1 MYESPGRTLKLKAE
15 SYTTKQIDMTHF
27 TYSEIHQQPE
37 MWRKELQVLLSAKA
51 EISAFMRKYLTP
63 DTDVVLTGAG
73 TSAFIGDAICPV
85 MRGMWRNV
93 RSVPT
98 TDLITHSE
106 YLLDKE
112 RPLLLISFARSGNS
126 PESVG
131 AVNLANKLCK
141 NVAHIYITCNKNGKL
156 AQQAIES
163 ADRALK
169 SERSDLLVENVSER
183 SQTFSTIKKV
193 ESNILLLLL
202 PEETDDKSLAMTS
215 SFSTMLL
222 TCLMLGHIDT
232 LEQDAEMIEKA
243 VKNAEC
249 VIADYEDKLQEI
261 GSRKFERG
269 VFLGS
274 GALKGIAE
282 ECHLKLQELTDGA
295 VVCKFDS
302 FLGFRHGPKA
312 VVNDKSIVVY
322 LMTNEEDVMRYERD
336 LIRQVDGNN
345 NPVAQV
351 IVISGRDLEM
361 PEVKADLVVKMPY
374 SKAETDFYGIVSY
387 VLVGQLLGYYASLA
401 HSLNPDA
408 PSVSGNI
415 HRVVEGVTIYE

>member
-1 MYESPGRTLKLKAE
+1 MAN
-15 SYTTKQIDMTHF
+15 YTFD
-27 TYSEIHQQPE
+27 EIHQQPA
-37 MWRKELQVLLSAKA
+37 MWRKELKALLAAKA
-51 EISAFMRKYLTP
+51 EVSAFMHKYLTP

-73 TSAFIGDAICPV
+73 TSAFIGDALLPV

-112 RPLLLISFARSGNS
+112 RPLLLVSFARSGNS

-141 NVAHIYITCNKNGKL
+141 NVAHVYITCNKNGKL
-156 AQQAIES
+156 ALQAEGK
-163 ADRALK
+163 D
-169 SERSDLLVENVSER
+169 
-183 SQTFSTIKKV
+183 
-193 ESNILLLLL
+193 NILLLLL

-232 LEQDAEMIEKA
+232 LEQDADEIEKTA
-243 VKNAEC
+243 KNAEA
-249 VIADYEDKLQEI
+249 VISEYEEKLKGI
-261 GSRKFERG
+261 GERPFERG

-312 VVNDKSIVVY
+312 VVNDKSLVVY
-322 LMTNEEDVMRYERD
+322 LMTDKEYVQRYERD
-336 LIRQVDGNN
+336 LVKQVDANN

-351 IVISGRDLEM
+351 IVIAGNA
-361 PEVKADLVVKMPY
+361 PELPGVKVDLVVKMPFGP
-374 SKAETDFYGIVSY
+374 KENDFYGIVPY
-387 VLVGQLLGYYASLA
+387 VLVGQLLGFYASKA
-401 HSLNPDA
+401 HGLNPDA

>member
-1 MYESPGRTLKLKAE
+1 MENTG
-15 SYTTKQIDMTHF
+15 F
-27 TYSEIHQQPE
+27 TFNEIHQQPA
-37 MWRKELQVLLSAKA
+37 MWRKELKALL
-51 EISAFMRKYLTP
+51 ENQEEVSAFMHKYLTP
-63 DTDVVLTGAG
+63 DTDIVLTGAG
-73 TSAFIGDAICPV
+73 TSAFIGDALQPV
-85 MRGMWRNV
+85 MRGMWNNV
-93 RSVPT
+93 RSVAT
-98 TDLITHSE
+98 TDIITHAN
-106 YLLDKE
+106 YLLNPEK
-112 RPLLLISFARSGNS
+112 PLLLVSFARSGNS

-141 NVAHIYITCNKNGKL
+141 NVAHVYITCNKNGKL
-156 AQQAIES
+156 AKQANGENGD
-163 ADRALK
+163 AALNGGK
-169 SERSDLLVENVSER
+169 D
-183 SQTFSTIKKV
+183 
-193 ESNILLLLL
+193 NILLLLL

-232 LEQDAEMIEKA
+232 LTDDIEMIEKTA
-243 VKNAEC
+243 KNAEA
-249 VIADYEDKLQEI
+249 VIAEYEDKLKEI
-261 GSRKFERG
+261 ASRPFERG

-312 VVNDKSIVVY
+312 VVNSKSIVVY
-322 LMTNEEDVMRYERD
+322 LMTEQEDVQRYERD
-336 LIRQVDGNN
+336 LVKQVDANN
-345 NPVAQV
+345 TPVAQI
-351 IVISGRDLEM
+351 IVIAGKA
-361 PEVKADLVVKMPY
+361 PELPDVKADLVVRMPY
-374 SKAETDFYGIVSY
+374 GPKENDFYGIVAY

-401 HSLNPDA
+401 HGLNPDA

>member
-1 MYESPGRTLKLKAE
+1 MKNS
-15 SYTTKQIDMTHF
+15 F
-27 TYSEIHQQPE
+27 TYNEIHQQPA
-37 MWRKELQVLLSAKA
+37 MWRKELEALLQSKA
-51 EISAFMRKYLTP
+51 AISAFMHKYLTP
-63 DTDVVLTGAG
+63 ETDIVLTGAG

-85 MRGMWRNV
+85 MRGMWHNV

-98 TDLITHSE
+98 TDLITHAE
-106 YLLDKE
+106 YLLEAD

-131 AVNLANKLCK
+131 AVNLANKICK
-141 NVAHIYITCNKNGKL
+141 NVAHVYITCNKNGKL
-156 AQQAIES
+156 AQQAVES
-163 ADRALK
+163 QK
-169 SERSDLLVENVSER
+169 SKE
-183 SQTFSTIKKV
+183 
-193 ESNILLLLL
+193 ESNILLLQL

-232 LEQDAEMIEKA
+232 LEDDAEMIEKA
-243 VKNAEC
+243 VKNAEA
-249 VIADYEDKLQEI
+249 VIERYEEPLKAIAE
-261 GSRKFERG
+261 RPFERG

-322 LMTNEEDVMRYERD
+322 LVTDDEKVQRSERD
-336 LIRQVDGNN
+336 LVRQVDGNN
-345 NPVAQV
+345 QPVAQI
-351 IVISGRDLEM
+351 IVAAGAKPALEGVNADLLVQM
-361 PEVKADLVVKMPY
+361 PFGKAD
-374 SKAETDFYGIVSY
+374 TDFYGIVPY
-387 VLVGQLLGYYASLA
+387 VLVGQLLGFYASLA
-401 HSLNPDA
+401 HGLTPDA
-408 PSVSGNI
+408 PSVSGNF

>member
-1 MYESPGRTLKLKAE
+1 MDNTG
-15 SYTTKQIDMTHF
+15 F
-27 TYSEIHQQPE
+27 TFNEIHQQPA
-37 MWRKELQVLLSAKA
+37 MWRKELKALLEKQ
-51 EISAFMRKYLTP
+51 EEVSAFMHKYLTP
-63 DTDVVLTGAG
+63 DTDIVLTGAG
-73 TSAFIGDAICPV
+73 TSAFIGDALQPV
-85 MRGMWRNV
+85 MRGMWNNV
-93 RSVPT
+93 RSVAT
-98 TDLITHSE
+98 TDIITHAN
-106 YLLDKE
+106 YLLNPEK
-112 RPLLLISFARSGNS
+112 PLLLISFARSGNS

-141 NVAHIYITCNKNGKL
+141 NVAHVYITCNKNGKL
-156 AQQAIES
+156 ALQAEGK
-163 ADRALK
+163 D
-169 SERSDLLVENVSER
+169 
-183 SQTFSTIKKV
+183 
-193 ESNILLLLL
+193 NILLLLL

-232 LEQDAEMIEKA
+232 LTDDIEMIEKTA
-243 VKNAEC
+243 KNAEA
-249 VIADYEDKLQEI
+249 VIAEYEDKLKEI
-261 GSRKFERG
+261 ASRPFERG

-312 VVNDKSIVVY
+312 VVNSKSIVVY
-322 LMTNEEDVMRYERD
+322 LMTDQESVQRYERD
-336 LIRQVDGNN
+336 LVKQVDANN
-345 NPVAQV
+345 TPVAQI
-351 IVISGRDLEM
+351 IVIAGKA
-361 PEVKADLVVKMPY
+361 PELPGVKADLVVRMPY
-374 SKAETDFYGIVSY
+374 GPKENDFYGIVAY

-401 HSLNPDA
+401 HGLNPDA

>member
-1 MYESPGRTLKLKAE
+1 MANTG
-15 SYTTKQIDMTHF
+15 F
-27 TYSEIHQQPE
+27 TFNEIHQQPA
-37 MWRKELQVLLSAKA
+37 MWRKELKALLENQEA
-51 EISAFMRKYLTP
+51 ISAFMHKYLTP
-63 DTDVVLTGAG
+63 DTDIVLTGAG
-73 TSAFIGDAICPV
+73 TSAFIGDALQPV
-85 MRGMWRNV
+85 MRGMWKNV
-93 RSVPT
+93 RSVAT
-98 TDLITHSE
+98 TDIITHAK
-106 YLLDKE
+106 YLLSPDK
-112 RPLLLISFARSGNS
+112 PLLLVSFARSGNS

-141 NVAHIYITCNKNGKL
+141 NVAHVYITCNKNGRL
-156 AQQAIES
+156 AQQA
-163 ADRALK
+163 AGKD
-169 SERSDLLVENVSER
+169 
-183 SQTFSTIKKV
+183 
-193 ESNILLLLL
+193 NILLLLL

-232 LEQDAEMIEKA
+232 LENDVEMVDSVA
-243 VKNAEC
+243 KNAEA
-249 VIADYEDKLQEI
+249 IMAEYEDKLKEI
-261 GSRKFERG
+261 ASRPFERG

-312 VVNDKSIVVY
+312 VVNSKSIVVY
-322 LMTNEEDVMRYERD
+322 LMTEQEDVQRYERD
-336 LIRQVDGNN
+336 LVKQVDANN
-345 NPVAQV
+345 KPVAQI
-351 IVISGRDLEM
+351 IVIAGKA
-361 PEVKADLVVKMPY
+361 PELPGVKADLVVKMPY
-374 SKAETDFYGIVSY
+374 GPKENDFYGIVPY

-401 HSLNPDA
+401 HGLNPDA

>member
-1 MYESPGRTLKLKAE
+1 MKNS
-15 SYTTKQIDMTHF
+15 F
-27 TYSEIHQQPE
+27 TYNEIHQQPA
-37 MWRKELQVLLSAKA
+37 MWRKELEALLQSKA
-51 EISAFMRKYLTP
+51 AISAFMHKYLTP
-63 DTDVVLTGAG
+63 ETDIVLTGAG

-85 MRGMWRNV
+85 MRGMWHNV

-98 TDLITHSE
+98 TDLITHAE
-106 YLLDKE
+106 YLLEAD

-131 AVNLANKLCK
+131 AVNLANKICK
-141 NVAHIYITCNKNGKL
+141 NVAHVYITCNKDGKL
-156 AQQAIES
+156 AQQAVES
-163 ADRALK
+163 QK
-169 SERSDLLVENVSER
+169 SKE
-183 SQTFSTIKKV
+183 
-193 ESNILLLLL
+193 ESNILLLQL

-215 SFSTMLL
+215 SFSTMLM

-232 LEQDAEMIEKA
+232 LEQDADEIEKTA
-243 VKNAEC
+243 KNAEV
-249 VIADYEDKLQEI
+249 VIAEYEEKLKAIAE
-261 GSRKFERG
+261 RPFERG

-322 LMTNEEDVMRYERD
+322 LMNDKESVLRYERD
-336 LIRQVDGNN
+336 LVKQVDANN
-345 NPVAQV
+345 KPVAQIVV
-351 IVISGRDLEM
+351 IAGNA
-361 PEVKADLVVKMPY
+361 PELPGVKADLVVKMPY
-374 SKAETDFYGIVSY
+374 GPKENDFYGIVPY
-387 VLVGQLLGYYASLA
+387 VLVGQLLGFYASKA
-401 HSLNPDA
+401 HGLNPDA

>member
-1 MYESPGRTLKLKAE
+1 MATS
-15 SYTTKQIDMTHF
+15 F
-27 TYSEIHQQPE
+27 TFNEIHQQPA
-37 MWRKELQVLLSAKA
+37 MWRKEREVLLAAKK
-51 EISAFMRKYLTP
+51 EIGAFMHKYLTP
-63 DTDVVLTGAG
+63 ETDVVLTGAG
-73 TSAFIGDAICPV
+73 TSAFIGDALTPV

-93 RSVPT
+93 RAVPT
-98 TDLITHSE
+98 TDLITHAE
-106 YLLDKE
+106 CLLDKE
-112 RPLLLISFARSGNS
+112 RPLLLVSFARSGNS

-141 NVAHIYITCNKNGKL
+141 HVAHVYITCNKNGKL
-156 AQQAIES
+156 ALQAEGK
-163 ADRALK
+163 D
-169 SERSDLLVENVSER
+169 
-183 SQTFSTIKKV
+183 
-193 ESNILLLLL
+193 NILLLLL

-232 LEQDAEMIEKA
+232 LEQDADRIEKA
-243 VKNAEC
+243 VLNAEA
-249 VIADYEDKLQEI
+249 VIAKYEEPLKAIAE
-261 GSRKFERG
+261 RPFERG

-295 VVCKFDS
+295 VVCKYDS

-312 VVNDKSIVVY
+312 VVNNKSIVVY
-322 LMTNEEDVMRYERD
+322 LMVDDEKVQRYERD
-336 LIRQVDGNN
+336 LVRQVDGNN
-345 NPVAQV
+345 KPVAQV
-351 IVISGRDLEM
+351 IVVAGKK
-361 PEVKADLVVKMPY
+361 PELSDVNADLVVQMPY
-374 SKAETDFYGIVSY
+374 GVADSGCYGIVAY

-401 HSLNPDA
+401 HGLTPDA

>member
-1 MYESPGRTLKLKAE
+1 MENTG
-15 SYTTKQIDMTHF
+15 F
-27 TYSEIHQQPE
+27 TFNEIHQQPA
-37 MWRKELQVLLSAKA
+37 MWRKELKALLENQDA
-51 EISAFMRKYLTP
+51 ISAFMHKYLTP
-63 DTDVVLTGAG
+63 DTDIVLTGAG
-73 TSAFIGDAICPV
+73 TSAFIGDALQPV
-85 MRGMWRNV
+85 MRGMWHNV
-93 RSVPT
+93 RSVAT
-98 TDLITHSE
+98 TDIITHAN
-106 YLLDKE
+106 YLLNPEK
-112 RPLLLISFARSGNS
+112 PLLLVSFARSGNS

-141 NVAHIYITCNKNGKL
+141 NVAHVYITCNKNGKL
-156 AQQAIES
+156 ALQA
-163 ADRALK
+163 DGK
-169 SERSDLLVENVSER
+169 D
-183 SQTFSTIKKV
+183 
-193 ESNILLLLL
+193 NILLLLL

-232 LEQDAEMIEKA
+232 LTDDIEMIEKTA
-243 VKNAEC
+243 KNAEA
-249 VIADYEDKLQEI
+249 VIAEYEDKLKEI
-261 GSRKFERG
+261 ASRPFERG

-312 VVNDKSIVVY
+312 VVNSKSIVVY
-322 LMTNEEDVMRYERD
+322 LMTEQEDVQRYERD
-336 LIRQVDGNN
+336 LVKQVDANN
-345 NPVAQV
+345 TPVAQI
-351 IVISGRDLEM
+351 IVIAGKAPELEG
-361 PEVKADLVVKMPY
+361 VKADLVVKMPY
-374 SKAETDFYGIVSY
+374 GPKENDFYGIVAY

-401 HSLNPDA
+401 HGLNPDA

>member
-1 MYESPGRTLKLKAE
+1 MKTS
-15 SYTTKQIDMTHF
+15 F
-27 TYSEIHQQPE
+27 TFNEIHQQPA
-37 MWRKELQVLLSAKA
+37 MWRKEYAALLAAKQ
-51 EISAFMRKYLTP
+51 EVCAFMHKYLTP
-63 DTDVVLTGAG
+63 DTDIVLSGAG
-73 TSAFIGDAICPV
+73 TSAFIGDALAPV

-98 TDLITHSE
+98 TDIITHSE

-141 NVAHIYITCNKNGKL
+141 NVAHVYITCNKNGKL
-156 AQQAIES
+156 ALQA
-163 ADRALK
+163 DGK
-169 SERSDLLVENVSER
+169 D
-183 SQTFSTIKKV
+183 
-193 ESNILLLLL
+193 NILLLLL

-215 SFSTMLL
+215 SFSTMLM
-222 TCLMLGHIDT
+222 TCLMLGRIDR
-232 LEQDAEMIEKA
+232 LEEDKEMIEKA
-243 VKNAEC
+243 AKNAEA
-249 VIADYEDKLQEI
+249 VIANYEEPLKEI
-261 GSRKFERG
+261 AGRPFERG

-312 VVNDKSIVVY
+312 VVNSKSIVVY
-322 LMTNEEDVMRYERD
+322 LMTDEEKVQRYERD
-336 LIRQVDGNN
+336 LVRQVDANN
-345 NPVAQV
+345 KPVAQI
-351 IVISGRDLEM
+351 IVIGGEKPAL
-361 PEVKADLVVKMPY
+361 PEVKADLLVQMPY
-374 SKAETDFYGIVSY
+374 GYKDNDFYGIVSF
-387 VLVGQLLGYYASLA
+387 VLVGQLLGFYASLA
-401 HSLNPDA
+401 HGLNPDA

>member
-1 MYESPGRTLKLKAE
+1 MNN
-15 SYTTKQIDMTHF
+15 F
-27 TYSEIHQQPE
+27 TFNEIHQQPA
-37 MWRKELQVLLSAKA
+37 MWRKEYHALLAAKA
-51 EISAFMRKYLTP
+51 EASAFMHKYLTP

-73 TSAFIGDAICPV
+73 TSAFIGDALCPI

-98 TDLITHSE
+98 TGIVTHAK
-106 YLLDKE
+106 YLLDAE
-112 RPLLLISFARSGNS
+112 RPLLLVSFARSGNS
-126 PESVG
+126 PESVA
-131 AVNLANKLCK
+131 AVNLANKICK
-141 NVAHIYITCNKNGKL
+141 NVAHVYITCNKNGKL
-156 AQQAIES
+156 ALQAQGR
-163 ADRALK
+163 D
-169 SERSDLLVENVSER
+169 NVLS
-183 SQTFSTIKKV
+183 
-193 ESNILLLLL
+193 LLL

-232 LEQDAEMIEKA
+232 LEQDEEKIEKA
-243 VKNAEC
+243 AKNAEA
-249 VIADYEDKLQEI
+249 VIADYEDKLKEI
-261 GSRKFERG
+261 ASRPFERG

-312 VVNDKSIVVY
+312 VVNSKSIVVY
-322 LMTNEEDVMRYERD
+322 LMTDQEEVQRYERD
-336 LIRQVDGNN
+336 LVRQVDANN
-345 NPVAQV
+345 KPVAQI
-351 IVISGRDLEM
+351 IVIAGNK
-361 PEVKADLVVKMPY
+361 PELPDVKADLIVQMPY
-374 SKAETDFYGIVSY
+374 GYAENDFYGIVPF
-387 VLVGQLLGYYASLA
+387 VVVGQLLGFYASKA
-401 HSLNPDA
+401 HGLNPDA

>member
-1 MYESPGRTLKLKAE
+1 MAN
-15 SYTTKQIDMTHF
+15 YTFD
-27 TYSEIHQQPE
+27 EIHQQPA
-37 MWRKELQVLLSAKA
+37 MWRKEYAELLGAKA
-51 EISAFMRKYLTP
+51 EVSAFMHKYLTP

-73 TSAFIGDAICPV
+73 TSAFIGDALLPV

-141 NVAHIYITCNKNGKL
+141 NVAHVYITCNKNGKL
-156 AQQAIES
+156 AQQAVES
-163 ADRALK
+163 QK
-169 SERSDLLVENVSER
+169 SKE
-183 SQTFSTIKKV
+183 
-193 ESNILLLLL
+193 ESNILLLQL

-232 LEQDAEMIEKA
+232 LEHDADEIEKTA
-243 VKNAEC
+243 KNAEA
-249 VIADYEDKLQEI
+249 VINEYEEKLKGI
-261 GSRKFERG
+261 GERPFERG

-312 VVNDKSIVVY
+312 VVNDKSLVVY
-322 LMTNEEDVMRYERD
+322 LMTDKESVLRYERD
-336 LIRQVDGNN
+336 LVKQVDANN

-351 IVISGRDLEM
+351 IVIAGKE
-361 PEVKADLVVKMPY
+361 PELPGVKADLVVKMPFGP
-374 SKAETDFYGIVSY
+374 KENDFYGIVPY
-387 VLVGQLLGYYASLA
+387 VLVGQLLGFYASKA
-401 HSLNPDA
+401 HGLNPDA

>member
-1 MYESPGRTLKLKAE
+1 MAN
-15 SYTTKQIDMTHF
+15 YTYD
-27 TYSEIHQQPE
+27 EIHQQPA
-37 MWRKELQVLLSAKA
+37 MWRKELKALLANKA
-51 EISAFMRKYLTP
+51 EVSAFMHKYLTP

-73 TSAFIGDAICPV
+73 TSAFIGDALLPV
-85 MRGMWRNV
+85 MRGLWRNV

-98 TDLITHSE
+98 TDLITHAE

-112 RPLLLISFARSGNS
+112 RPLLMISFARSGNS

-131 AVNLANKLCK
+131 AVNLANKICK
-141 NVAHIYITCNKNGKL
+141 NVAHVYITCNKNGRL
-156 AQQAIES
+156 AQQAVES
-163 ADRALK
+163 QK
-169 SERSDLLVENVSER
+169 SKE
-183 SQTFSTIKKV
+183 
-193 ESNILLLLL
+193 ESNILLLQL

-222 TCLMLGHIDT
+222 TCLMLGHIDM
-232 LEQDAEMIEKA
+232 LEHDADEIEKTA
-243 VKNAEC
+243 KNAEV
-249 VIADYEDKLQEI
+249 VIAEYEEKLKAIAE
-261 GSRKFERG
+261 RPFERG

-322 LMTNEEDVMRYERD
+322 LMNDKESVLRYERD
-336 LIRQVDGNN
+336 LVKQVDANN
-345 NPVAQV
+345 KPVAQIVV
-351 IVISGRDLEM
+351 IAGNA
-361 PEVKADLVVKMPY
+361 PELPGVKVDLVVKMPY
-374 SKAETDFYGIVSY
+374 GPKENDFYGIVPY
-387 VLVGQLLGYYASLA
+387 VLVGQLLGFYASKA
-401 HSLNPDA
+401 HGLNPDA

>member
-1 MYESPGRTLKLKAE
+1 MAN
-15 SYTTKQIDMTHF
+15 YTYD
-27 TYSEIHQQPE
+27 EIHQQPA
-37 MWRKELQVLLSAKA
+37 MWRKELKALLANKA
-51 EISAFMRKYLTP
+51 EVSAFMHKYLTP

-73 TSAFIGDAICPV
+73 TSAFIGDALLPV
-85 MRGMWRNV
+85 MRGLWRNV

-98 TDLITHSE
+98 TDLITHAE

-112 RPLLLISFARSGNS
+112 RPLLMISFARSGNS

-131 AVNLANKLCK
+131 AVNLANKICK
-141 NVAHIYITCNKNGKL
+141 NVAHVYITCNKNGKL
-156 AQQAIES
+156 AQQAVES
-163 ADRALK
+163 QK
-169 SERSDLLVENVSER
+169 SKE
-183 SQTFSTIKKV
+183 
-193 ESNILLLLL
+193 ESNILLLQL

-215 SFSTMLL
+215 SFSTMLM

-232 LEQDAEMIEKA
+232 LEQDADEIEKTA
-243 VKNAEC
+243 KNAEV
-249 VIADYEDKLQEI
+249 VIAEYEEKLKAIAE
-261 GSRKFERG
+261 RPFERG

-322 LMTNEEDVMRYERD
+322 LMNDKESVLRYERD
-336 LIRQVDGNN
+336 LVKQVDANN
-345 NPVAQV
+345 KPVAQI
-351 IVISGRDLEM
+351 IVIAGNA
-361 PEVKADLVVKMPY
+361 PELPGVKADLVVKMPY
-374 SKAETDFYGIVSY
+374 GPKENDFYGIVPY
-387 VLVGQLLGYYASLA
+387 VLVGQLLGFYASKA
-401 HSLNPDA
+401 HGLNPDA

>member
-1 MYESPGRTLKLKAE
+1 MNNTG
-15 SYTTKQIDMTHF
+15 F
-27 TYSEIHQQPE
+27 TFNEIHQQPA
-37 MWRKELQVLLSAKA
+37 MWRKELEALLAQKA
-51 EISAFMRKYLTP
+51 AVSAFMHQYLTSE
-63 DTDVVLTGAG
+63 TDIVLTGAG
-73 TSAFIGDAICPV
+73 TSAFIGDAIEPV

-93 RSVPT
+93 RAVPT
-98 TDLITHSE
+98 TDLITHAE
-106 YLLDKE
+106 YLLDAE

-131 AVNLANKLCK
+131 AVKLANKLCK

-156 AQQAIES
+156 AQQAVES
-163 ADRALK
+163 QK
-169 SERSDLLVENVSER
+169 S
-183 SQTFSTIKKV
+183 KV

-232 LEQDAEMIEKA
+232 LEQDKEMIEKA
-243 VKNAEC
+243 VKNAEA
-249 VIADYEDKLQEI
+249 VIAGYEEQLKEI
-261 GSRKFERG
+261 ASRPFERG

-295 VVCKFDS
+295 VVCKYDS

-312 VVNDKSIVVY
+312 VVNSKSIVVY
-322 LMTNEEDVMRYERD
+322 LMTDEEKVMRYERD
-336 LIRQVDGNN
+336 LVRQVDANN
-345 NPVAQV
+345 KPVAQI
-351 IVISGRDLEM
+351 IVISGRKPEM
-361 PEVKADLVVKMPY
+361 PEVKADLVVELPY
-374 SKAETDFYGIVSY
+374 SKAETDFYGIVPY

-401 HSLNPDA
+401 HGLNPDA

-415 HRVVEGVTIYE
+415 HRVVEGVTIYD

>member
-1 MYESPGRTLKLKAE
+1 MAN
-15 SYTTKQIDMTHF
+15 YTFD
-27 TYSEIHQQPE
+27 EIHQQPA
-37 MWRKELQVLLSAKA
+37 MWRKEYAALLGAKA
-51 EISAFMRKYLTP
+51 EVSAFMHKYLTP

-73 TSAFIGDAICPV
+73 TSAFIGDALLPV

-112 RPLLLISFARSGNS
+112 RPLLMISFARSGNS

-141 NVAHIYITCNKNGKL
+141 NVAHVYITCNKNGKL
-156 AQQAIES
+156 AMQANG
-163 ADRALK
+163 
-169 SERSDLLVENVSER
+169 ENGDA
-183 SQTFSTIKKV
+183 TLNGGKD
-193 ESNILLLLL
+193 NILLLLL

-232 LEQDAEMIEKA
+232 LEHDADEIEKTA
-243 VKNAEC
+243 KNAEA
-249 VIADYEDKLQEI
+249 VINEYEEKLKGI
-261 GSRKFERG
+261 GERPFERG

-312 VVNDKSIVVY
+312 VVNDKSLVVY
-322 LMTNEEDVMRYERD
+322 LMTDKESVQRYERD
-336 LIRQVDGNN
+336 LVKQVDANN

-351 IVISGRDLEM
+351 IVIAGKE
-361 PEVKADLVVKMPY
+361 PELPGVKADLVVKMPFGP
-374 SKAETDFYGIVSY
+374 KENDFYGIVPY
-387 VLVGQLLGYYASLA
+387 VLVGQLLGFYASKA
-401 HSLNPDA
+401 HGLNPDA

-415 HRVVEGVTIYE
+415 HRVVEGVTIYD

>member
-1 MYESPGRTLKLKAE
+1 MANTG
-15 SYTTKQIDMTHF
+15 F
-27 TYSEIHQQPE
+27 TFNEIHQQPA
-37 MWRKELQVLLSAKA
+37 MWRKEREALLAKKA
-51 EISAFMRKYLTP
+51 EVSAFMHKYLTP
-63 DTDVVLTGAG
+63 ETDIVLTGAG
-73 TSAFIGDAICPV
+73 TSAFIGDALMPL
-85 MRGMWRNV
+85 MRGVWKNV
-93 RSVPT
+93 RSVAT
-98 TDLITHSE
+98 TDIITHSE
-106 YLLDKE
+106 CLLDKE

-141 NVAHIYITCNKNGKL
+141 NVAHVYITCNKNGKL
-156 AQQAIES
+156 AQQA
-163 ADRALK
+163 AGR
-169 SERSDLLVENVSER
+169 ENVLS
-183 SQTFSTIKKV
+183 
-193 ESNILLLLL
+193 LLL

-232 LEQDAEMIEKA
+232 LEQDIEKIDKA
-243 VKNAEC
+243 AKNAEA
-249 VIADYEDKLQEI
+249 VIAEYEEKLKAIAE
-261 GSRKFERG
+261 RPFERG

-312 VVNDKSIVVY
+312 VVNNKSIVVY
-322 LMTNEEDVMRYERD
+322 LMTEQEATQRYERD
-336 LIRQVDGNN
+336 LVRQVDGNN
-345 NPVAQV
+345 KPVAQI
-351 IVISGRDLEM
+351 IVIAGQKPALEG
-361 PEVKADLVVKMPY
+361 VNADLTVQMPFGPGETCYYGVV
-374 SKAETDFYGIVSY
+374 AY
-387 VLVGQLLGYYASLA
+387 VLVGQLLGYYASCA
-401 HSLNPDA
+401 HGLNPDA

>member
-1 MYESPGRTLKLKAE
+1 MATS
-15 SYTTKQIDMTHF
+15 F
-27 TYSEIHQQPE
+27 TFNEIHQQPA
-37 MWRKELQVLLSAKA
+37 MWRKELAALLAAKA
-51 EISAFMRKYLTP
+51 EISAFMHKYLTP
-63 DTDVVLTGAG
+63 DTDIVLTGAG
-73 TSAFIGDAICPV
+73 TSAFIGDALAPV

-98 TDLITHSE
+98 TDLITHAE

-131 AVNLANKLCK
+131 AVNIANKLCK
-141 NVAHIYITCNKNGKL
+141 NVAHVYITCNKKGKL
-156 AQQAIES
+156 AANS
-163 ADRALK
+163 GKD
-169 SERSDLLVENVSER
+169 
-183 SQTFSTIKKV
+183 
-193 ESNILLLLL
+193 NILLLLL

-222 TCLMLGHIDT
+222 TCLMLGRIDNLDKDT
-232 LEQDAEMIEKA
+232 EMIEKA
-243 VKNAEC
+243 AKNAEA
-249 VIADYEDKLQEI
+249 VIAEYEDKLKAIAE
-261 GSRKFERG
+261 RPFERG

-312 VVNDKSIVVY
+312 VVNSKSIVVY
-322 LMTNEEDVMRYERD
+322 LMTEQEKVQRYERD
-336 LIRQVDGNN
+336 LVKQVDANN
-345 NPVAQV
+345 TPVAQ
-351 IVISGRDLEM
+351 IVVVAGKQ
-361 PEVKADLVVKMPY
+361 PELPGVKADLVVRMPY
-374 SKAETDFYGIVSY
+374 GPAENDFYGIVPY
-387 VLVGQLLGYYASLA
+387 VLVGQLLGFYASKA
-401 HSLNPDA
+401 HGLNPDA

>member
-1 MYESPGRTLKLKAE
+1 MKTG
-15 SYTTKQIDMTHF
+15 F
-27 TYSEIHQQPE
+27 TFKEIHQQPA
-37 MWRKELQVLLSAKA
+37 MWRKEMEALLAKKA
-51 EISAFMRKYLTP
+51 EVSAFMHKYLTP

-73 TSAFIGDAICPV
+73 TSAFIGDALLPV
-85 MRGMWRNV
+85 MRGLWRNV

-98 TDLITHSE
+98 TDLITHAE
-106 YLLDKE
+106 YLLDRE
-112 RPLLLISFARSGNS
+112 RPLLMISFARSGNS

-131 AVNLANKLCK
+131 AVNLANKICK
-141 NVAHIYITCNKNGKL
+141 NVAHVYITCNANGKL
-156 AQQAIES
+156 AMQAKE
-163 ADRALK
+163 AAAK
-169 SERSDLLVENVSER
+169 G
-183 SQTFSTIKKV
+183 
-193 ESNILLLLL
+193 ESNILLLQL

-222 TCLMLGHIDT
+222 TCLMLGRIDH
-232 LEQDAEMIEKA
+232 LDKDVEMIEKTA
-243 VKNAEC
+243 QNAEA
-249 VIADYEDKLQEI
+249 VITNYEEKLKEI
-261 GSRKFERG
+261 AERPFERG

-322 LMTNEEDVMRYERD
+322 LMVDDEKVQRYERD
-336 LIRQVDGNN
+336 LVRQVDANN
-345 NPVAQV
+345 KPVAQV
-351 IVISGRDLEM
+351 IVIAGKKPELEG
-361 PEVKADLVVKMPY
+361 VHADLVVQMPHGPG
-374 SKAETDFYGIVSY
+374 ENDFYGIVAY
-387 VLVGQLLGYYASLA
+387 VLVGQLLGFYASHA
-401 HSLNPDA
+401 HGLNPDA

>member
-1 MYESPGRTLKLKAE
+1 MKTG
-15 SYTTKQIDMTHF
+15 F
-27 TYSEIHQQPE
+27 TFKEIHQQPA
-37 MWRKELQVLLSAKA
+37 MWRKEMEALLAKKA
-51 EISAFMRKYLTP
+51 EVSAFMHKYLTP
-63 DTDVVLTGAG
+63 ETDVVLTGAG
-73 TSAFIGDAICPV
+73 TSAFIGDALQPV

-93 RSVPT
+93 RSVAT
-98 TDLITHSE
+98 TDLITHAT
-106 YLLDKE
+106 YLLNKE

-131 AVNLANKLCK
+131 AVNLANKICK
-141 NVAHIYITCNKNGKL
+141 NVAHVYITCNSNGKL
-156 AQQAIES
+156 AMQAKE
-163 ADRALK
+163 AAAK
-169 SERSDLLVENVSER
+169 G
-183 SQTFSTIKKV
+183 
-193 ESNILLLLL
+193 ESNILLLQL

-222 TCLMLGHIDT
+222 TCLMLGRIDH
-232 LEQDAEMIEKA
+232 LDKDVEMIEKTA
-243 VKNAEC
+243 QNAEA
-249 VIADYEDKLQEI
+249 VIANYEEKLKEI
-261 GSRKFERG
+261 AERPFERG

-322 LMTNEEDVMRYERD
+322 LMVDDEKVQRYERD
-336 LIRQVDGNN
+336 LVRQVDANN
-345 NPVAQV
+345 KPVAQV
-351 IVISGRDLEM
+351 IVIAGKKPELED
-361 PEVKADLVVKMPY
+361 VHADLVVQMPHGPG
-374 SKAETDFYGIVSY
+374 ENDFYGIVAY
-387 VLVGQLLGYYASLA
+387 VLVGQLLGFYASHA
-401 HSLNPDA
+401 HGLNPDA

>member
-1 MYESPGRTLKLKAE
+1 MKNS
-15 SYTTKQIDMTHF
+15 F
-27 TYSEIHQQPE
+27 TYNEIHQQPA
-37 MWRKELQVLLSAKA
+37 MWRKELEALLQSKA
-51 EISAFMRKYLTP
+51 AISAFMHKYLTP
-63 DTDVVLTGAG
+63 ETDIVLTGAG

-85 MRGMWRNV
+85 MRGMWHNV

-98 TDLITHSE
+98 TDLITHAE
-106 YLLDKE
+106 YLLEAD

-131 AVNLANKLCK
+131 AVNLANKICK
-141 NVAHIYITCNKNGKL
+141 NVAHVYITCNKDGKL
-156 AQQAIES
+156 AQQAVES
-163 ADRALK
+163 QK
-169 SERSDLLVENVSER
+169 SKE
-183 SQTFSTIKKV
+183 
-193 ESNILLLLL
+193 ESNILLLQL

-232 LEQDAEMIEKA
+232 LEDDAEMIEKA
-243 VKNAEC
+243 VKNAEA
-249 VIADYEDKLQEI
+249 VIERYEEPLKAIAE
-261 GSRKFERG
+261 RPFERG

-322 LMTNEEDVMRYERD
+322 LMTDDEKVQRYERD
-336 LIRQVDGNN
+336 LVRQVDGNN
-345 NPVAQV
+345 KPVAQI
-351 IVISGRDLEM
+351 IVAAGAKPALEG
-361 PEVKADLVVKMPY
+361 VNADLLVQMPFG
-374 SKAETDFYGIVSY
+374 KAETDFYGIVPY
-387 VLVGQLLGYYASLA
+387 VLVGQLLGFYASLA
-401 HSLNPDA
+401 HGLTPDA

>member
-1 MYESPGRTLKLKAE
+1 MAVKDE
-15 SYTTKQIDMTHF
+15 
-27 TYSEIHQQPE
+27 
-37 MWRKELQVLLSAKA
+37 V
-51 EISAFMRKYLTP
+51 SAFMHKYLTH
-63 DTDVVLTGAG
+63 DTDIVLTGAG
-73 TSAFIGDAICPV
+73 TSAFIGDAIEPV

-93 RSVPT
+93 RAVPT
-98 TDLITHSE
+98 TDLITHAE
-106 YLLDKE
+106 YLLDAE

-131 AVNLANKLCK
+131 AVNIANRLCK

-156 AQQAIES
+156 ALQAQGKE
-163 ADRALK
+163 
-169 SERSDLLVENVSER
+169 
-183 SQTFSTIKKV
+183 
-193 ESNILLLLL
+193 NILLLLL

-232 LEQDAEMIEKA
+232 LEKDVEKIEKA
-243 VKNAEC
+243 VKNAEV
-249 VIADYEDKLQEI
+249 VIEQYEPELKAI
-261 GSRKFERG
+261 GERPFERG

-322 LMTNEEDVMRYERD
+322 LMTDEEKIMRYERD
-336 LIRQVDGNN
+336 LVRQVDSNN
-345 NPVAQV
+345 KPVAQV
-351 IVISGRDLEM
+351 IVISGRDPEM
-361 PEVKADLVVKMPY
+361 EEVHADLVVKMPY
-374 SKAETDFYGIVSY
+374 CKAETDFYGIIPY
-387 VLVGQLLGYYASLA
+387 VLVGQLLGFYASKA
-401 HSLNPDA
+401 HGLNPDA

>member
-1 MYESPGRTLKLKAE
+1 MNNTG
-15 SYTTKQIDMTHF
+15 F
-27 TYSEIHQQPE
+27 TFNEIHQQPA
-37 MWRKELQVLLSAKA
+37 MWRKELEALLDAQD
-51 EISAFMRKYLTP
+51 EIRAFMHQYLTP
-63 DTDVVLTGAG
+63 ETDIVLTGAG

-93 RSVPT
+93 RAVPT
-98 TDLITHSE
+98 TDLITHAE
-106 YLLDKE
+106 YLLDAE

-131 AVNLANKLCK
+131 AVKLANKLCK

-156 AQQAIES
+156 AKDVQG
-163 ADRALK
+163 D
-169 SERSDLLVENVSER
+169 NV
-183 SQTFSTIKKV
+183 QCTK
-193 ESNILLLLL
+193 ESNKLLLLL

-232 LEQDAEMIEKA
+232 LEQDKEMIEKA
-243 VKNAEC
+243 VKNAEA
-249 VIADYEDKLQEI
+249 VIAGYEEPLKEI
-261 GSRKFERG
+261 ASRPFERG

-295 VVCKFDS
+295 VVCKYDS

-312 VVNDKSIVVY
+312 VVNSKSIVVY
-322 LMTNEEDVMRYERD
+322 LMTDEEKVMRYERD
-336 LIRQVDGNN
+336 LVRQVDANN
-345 NPVAQV
+345 KPVAQI
-351 IVISGRDLEM
+351 IVISGRKPEM
-361 PEVKADLVVKMPY
+361 PEVKADLVVELPY
-374 SKAETDFYGIVSY
+374 SKAETDFYGIVPY
-387 VLVGQLLGYYASLA
+387 VLVGQLLGFYASLA
-401 HSLNPDA
+401 HGLNPDA

-415 HRVVEGVTIYE
+415 HRVVEGVTIYD

>member
-1 MYESPGRTLKLKAE
+1 MANTG
-15 SYTTKQIDMTHF
+15 F
-27 TYSEIHQQPE
+27 TFNEIHQQPA
-37 MWRKELQVLLSAKA
+37 MWRKELKALLENREAV
-51 EISAFMRKYLTP
+51 SAFMHKYLTP
-63 DTDVVLTGAG
+63 ETDIVLTGAG
-73 TSAFIGDAICPV
+73 TSAFIGDALQPV
-85 MRGMWRNV
+85 MRGMWHNV
-93 RSVPT
+93 RSVAT
-98 TDLITHSE
+98 TDIITHAN
-106 YLLDKE
+106 YLLNPDK
-112 RPLLLISFARSGNS
+112 PLLLVSFARSGNS

-141 NVAHIYITCNKNGKL
+141 NVAHVYITCNKNGKL
-156 AQQAIES
+156 ALQAEG
-163 ADRALK
+163 K
-169 SERSDLLVENVSER
+169 E
-183 SQTFSTIKKV
+183 
-193 ESNILLLLL
+193 NILLLLL

-232 LEQDAEMIEKA
+232 LENDVEMIDSVA
-243 VKNAEC
+243 KNAEA
-249 VIADYEDKLQEI
+249 VIAEYEDKLKEI
-261 GSRKFERG
+261 ASRPFERG

-312 VVNDKSIVVY
+312 VVNSKSIVVY
-322 LMTNEEDVMRYERD
+322 LMTEQEDVQRYERD
-336 LIRQVDGNN
+336 LVKQVDANN
-345 NPVAQV
+345 TPVAQI
-351 IVISGRDLEM
+351 IVIAGKA
-361 PEVKADLVVKMPY
+361 PELPGVKADLVVRMPY
-374 SKAETDFYGIVSY
+374 GPKENDFYGIVAY

-401 HSLNPDA
+401 HGLNPDA